1 MRINIYKLFF
11 LFFVTLYNSNA
22 QPTPEVPEKIR
33 IDNMVLHISENI
45 SSTIQSEVDAL
56 HLNKKYFEIFIDRI
70 NIYFPII
77 ERILDEEEMPND
89 LKFLALQE
97 SSLKSEAVSSSNAVG
112 FWQFKKETG
121 EEYGLVIND
130 KIDERKNIVSSTRAA
145 SRYIKNSNFLFENW
159 IFSVLSYL
167 EGLSGAKAIVDPKL
181 YGAKRMNIDEN
192 THWYIIKFI
201 AHKIAFEGFINA
213 SEYNN
218 NYSVFEN
225 NSFNSIKKL
234 SDNLSINSDD
244 IYKWNTWIKSDKIPS
259 DRVYAF
265 IIPEKKEN
273 VFTKVTSSIGEK
285 VNSFIKSKLSSPV
298 DEKVLKVLS
307 KKIIYLNGLPA
318 LVADSVDNIDNV
330 VSLYKISKKDFLV
343 YNDIKNDH
351 KMVFGVPYYLSKK
364 RKRGRVQLYLRREE
378 ESLWEV
384 SQLFGVQLNS
394 IKKFNKENK
403 SSKVLLKRRSIL

>member
-56 HLNKKYFEIFIDRI
+56 HLNKKYFQIFIDRI

-77 ERILDEEEMPND
+77 ERILEEEEMPND

-201 AHKIAFEGFINA
+201 AHKIAFEEFINS

-265 IIPEKKEN
+265 VIPEKKEN
-273 VFTKVTSSIGEK
+273 VFTKVTSKIGEK

-307 KKIIYLNGLPA
+307 QKIIYLNGLPA

-330 VSLYKISKKDFLV
+330 VSLYKISKKDFLT

-364 RKRGRVQLYLRREE
+364 RKRGMVQLYLRREE
-378 ESLWEV
+378 ESLWQV

>member
-1 MRINIYKLFF
+1 
-11 LFFVTLYNSNA
+11 LFFVTVYNSFA
-22 QPTPEVPEKIR
+22 QSTPKVPEKIR

-56 HLNKKYFEIFIDRI
+56 HLNKKYFEIFLDRI
-70 NIYFPII
+70 NIYLPII
-77 ERILDEEEMPND
+77 ERILEEEEMPND

-318 LVADSVDNIDNV
+318 VVADSVDNIDNV

-351 KMVFGVPYYLSKK
+351 NMVFGVPYYLSKK

>member
-1 MRINIYKLFF
+1 MRIRIYQLFF
-11 LFFVTLYNSNA
+11 LFFVTLFSSLS
-22 QPTPEVPEKIR
+22 QSTPEVPEKIR
-33 IDNMVLHISENI
+33 IDNMVLHISKNI

-56 HLNKKYFEIFIDRI
+56 HLNKKYFQIFIDRI

-77 ERILDEEEMPND
+77 ERILEEEEMPND

-121 EEYGLVIND
+121 EEYDLVIND

-159 IFSVLSYL
+159 VFSILSYL
-167 EGLSGAKAIVDPKL
+167 EGLNGAKAIVDPKL

-192 THWYIIKFI
+192 THWYIIKFL
-201 AHKIAFEGFINA
+201 AHKIAFDGYIN
-213 SEYNN
+213 SNEYNM

-225 NSFNSIKKL
+225 NSFKSVKKL
-234 SDNLSINSDD
+234 SNNLSVSSDD
-244 IYKWNTWIKSDKIPS
+244 IFKLNTWIKSDKIPT
-259 DRVYAF
+259 DRVYSF

-273 VFTKVTSSIGEK
+273 VFTRVTSDIGDK
-285 VNSFIKSKLSSPV
+285 INSFIESNLTTPV
-298 DEKVLKVLS
+298 DEKVFKVLS

-318 LVADSVDNIDNV
+318 IIADSVENIDNV
-330 VSLYKISKKDFLV
+330 IGIYKISKKNFLS

-351 KMVFGVPYYLSKK
+351 QLVKGLPYYLSKK
-364 RKRGRVQLYLRREE
+364 RKRGRVQLYLRRED

-384 SQLFGVQLNS
+384 SQLFGVQLSS
-394 IKKFNKENK
+394 IKKFNRENK
-403 SSKVLLKRRSIL
+403 SSKVLLKKRSIL

>member
-1 MRINIYKLFF
+1 MRIRIYQLFF
-11 LFFVTLYNSNA
+11 LFFVTLFSSLS
-22 QPTPEVPEKIR
+22 QSTPEVPEKIR
-33 IDNMVLHISENI
+33 IDNMVLHISKNI

-56 HLNKKYFEIFIDRI
+56 HLNKKYFQIFIDRI

-77 ERILDEEEMPND
+77 ERILEEEEMPND

-97 SSLKSEAVSSSNAVG
+97 SSLKSEAISSSNAVG

-121 EEYGLVIND
+121 EEYDLVIND

-159 IFSVLSYL
+159 VFSILSYL
-167 EGLSGAKAIVDPKL
+167 EGLNGAKAIVDPKL

-192 THWYIIKFI
+192 THWYIIKFL
-201 AHKIAFEGFINA
+201 AHKIAFDRYIN
-213 SEYNN
+213 SNEYNM

-225 NSFNSIKKL
+225 NSFKSVKKL
-234 SDNLSINSDD
+234 SNNLSVSSDD
-244 IYKWNTWIKSDKIPS
+244 IFKLNTWIKSDKIPT
-259 DRVYAF
+259 DRVYSF

-273 VFTKVTSSIGEK
+273 VFTRVTSDIGDK
-285 VNSFIKSKLSSPV
+285 INSFIESNLTTPV
-298 DEKVLKVLS
+298 DEKVFKVLS

-318 LVADSVDNIDNV
+318 IIADSVENIDNV
-330 VSLYKISKKDFLV
+330 IGIYKISKKNFLS

-351 KMVFGVPYYLSKK
+351 QLVKGLPYYLSKK
-364 RKRGRVQLYLRREE
+364 RKRGRVQLYLRRED

-384 SQLFGVQLNS
+384 SQLFGVQLSS
-394 IKKFNKENK
+394 IKKFNRENK
-403 SSKVLLKRRSIL
+403 SSKVLLKKRSIL

>member
-1 MRINIYKLFF
+1 
-11 LFFVTLYNSNA
+11 
-22 QPTPEVPEKIR
+22 
-33 IDNMVLHISENI
+33 
-45 SSTIQSEVDAL
+45 
-56 HLNKKYFEIFIDRI
+56 
-70 NIYFPII
+70 
-77 ERILDEEEMPND
+77 
-89 LKFLALQE
+89 
-97 SSLKSEAVSSSNAVG
+97 
-112 FWQFKKETG
+112 
-121 EEYGLVIND
+121 
-130 KIDERKNIVSSTRAA
+130 
-145 SRYIKNSNFLFENW
+145 
-159 IFSVLSYL
+159 
-167 EGLSGAKAIVDPKL
+167 
-181 YGAKRMNIDEN
+181 MNIDEN

-265 IIPEKKEN
+265 VIPEKKEN

-307 KKIIYLNGLPA
+307 QKIIYLNGLPA

-330 VSLYKISKKDFLV
+330 ISLYKISKKDFLV

>member
-1 MRINIYKLFF
+1 MKISIHKLFF
-11 LFFVTLYNSNA
+11 LFFVTVYNSFA
-22 QPTPEVPEKIR
+22 QSTPKVPEKIR

-56 HLNKKYFEIFIDRI
+56 HLNKKYFEIFLDRI
-70 NIYFPII
+70 NIYLPII
-77 ERILDEEEMPND
+77 ERILEEEEMPND

-318 LVADSVDNIDNV
+318 VVADSVDNIDNV

-351 KMVFGVPYYLSKK
+351 NMVFGVPYYLSKK

>member
-11 LFFVTLYNSNA
+11 LFFVTLYNSVA

-33 IDNMVLHISENI
+33 IDNMVLHISKNI

-159 IFSVLSYL
+159 IFSILSYL

-265 IIPEKKEN
+265 VIPEKKEN

-307 KKIIYLNGLPA
+307 QKIIYLNGLPA

-330 VSLYKISKKDFLV
+330 ISLYKISKKDFLV

-351 KMVFGVPYYLSKK
+351 KMVLGVPYYLSKK

>member
-1 MRINIYKLFF
+1 
-11 LFFVTLYNSNA
+11 
-22 QPTPEVPEKIR
+22 
-33 IDNMVLHISENI
+33 MVLHISKNI

-56 HLNKKYFEIFIDRI
+56 HLNKKYFQIFIDRI

-77 ERILDEEEMPND
+77 ERILEEEEMPND

-121 EEYGLVIND
+121 EEYDLVIND

-159 IFSVLSYL
+159 VFSILSYL
-167 EGLSGAKAIVDPKL
+167 EGLNGAKAIVDPKL

-192 THWYIIKFI
+192 THWYIIKFL
-201 AHKIAFEGFINA
+201 AHKIAFDGYIN
-213 SEYNN
+213 SNEYNM

-225 NSFNSIKKL
+225 NSFKSVKKL
-234 SDNLSINSDD
+234 SNNLSVSSDD
-244 IYKWNTWIKSDKIPS
+244 IFKLNTWIKSDKIPT
-259 DRVYAF
+259 DRVYSF

-273 VFTKVTSSIGEK
+273 VFTRVTSDIGDK
-285 VNSFIKSKLSSPV
+285 INSFIESNLTTPV
-298 DEKVLKVLS
+298 DEKVFKVLS

-318 LVADSVDNIDNV
+318 IIADSVENIDNV
-330 VSLYKISKKDFLV
+330 IGIYKISKKNFLS

-351 KMVFGVPYYLSKK
+351 QLVKGLPYYLSKK
-364 RKRGRVQLYLRREE
+364 RKRGRVQLYLRRED

-384 SQLFGVQLNS
+384 SQLFGVQLSS
-394 IKKFNKENK
+394 IKKFNRENK
-403 SSKVLLKRRSIL
+403 SSKVLLKKRSIL

>member
-1 MRINIYKLFF
+1 
-11 LFFVTLYNSNA
+11 
-22 QPTPEVPEKIR
+22 
-33 IDNMVLHISENI
+33 MVLHISKNI

-56 HLNKKYFEIFIDRI
+56 HLNKKYFQIFIDRI

-77 ERILDEEEMPND
+77 ERILEEEEMPND

-97 SSLKSEAVSSSNAVG
+97 SSLKSEAISSSNAVG

-121 EEYGLVIND
+121 EEYDLVIND

-159 IFSVLSYL
+159 VFSILSYL
-167 EGLSGAKAIVDPKL
+167 EGLNGAKAIVDPKL

-192 THWYIIKFI
+192 THWYIIKFL
-201 AHKIAFEGFINA
+201 AHKIAFDGYIN
-213 SEYNN
+213 SNEYNM

-225 NSFNSIKKL
+225 NSFKSVKKL
-234 SDNLSINSDD
+234 SNNLSVSSDD
-244 IYKWNTWIKSDKIPS
+244 IFKLNTWIKSDKIPT
-259 DRVYAF
+259 DRVYSF

-273 VFTKVTSSIGEK
+273 VFTRVTSDIGDK
-285 VNSFIKSKLSSPV
+285 INSFIESNLTTPV
-298 DEKVLKVLS
+298 DEKVFKVLS

-318 LVADSVDNIDNV
+318 IIADSVENIDNV
-330 VSLYKISKKDFLV
+330 IGIYKISKKNFLS

-351 KMVFGVPYYLSKK
+351 QLVKGLPYYLSKK
-364 RKRGRVQLYLRREE
+364 RKRGRVQLYLRRED

-384 SQLFGVQLNS
+384 SQLFGVQLSS
-394 IKKFNKENK
+394 IKKFNRENK
-403 SSKVLLKRRSIL
+403 SSKVLLKKRSIL

>member
-1 MRINIYKLFF
+1 MKISIHKLFF
-11 LFFVTLYNSNA
+11 LFFVTVYNSFA
-22 QPTPEVPEKIR
+22 QSTPKVPEKIR

-56 HLNKKYFEIFIDRI
+56 HLNKKYFEIFLDRI
-70 NIYFPII
+70 NIYLPII
-77 ERILDEEEMPND
+77 ERILQEEEMPND

-318 LVADSVDNIDNV
+318 VVADSVDNIDNV

-351 KMVFGVPYYLSKK
+351 NMVFGVPYYLSKK

>member
-1 MRINIYKLFF
+1 MRIRIYQLFF
-11 LFFVTLYNSNA
+11 LFFVTLFSSLS
-22 QPTPEVPEKIR
+22 QSTPEVPEKIR
-33 IDNMVLHISENI
+33 IDNMVLHISKNI

-56 HLNKKYFEIFIDRI
+56 HLNKKYFQIFIDRI

-77 ERILDEEEMPND
+77 ERILEEEEMPND

-97 SSLKSEAVSSSNAVG
+97 SSLKSEAISSSNAVG

-121 EEYGLVIND
+121 EEYDLVIND

-159 IFSVLSYL
+159 VFSILSYL
-167 EGLSGAKAIVDPKL
+167 EGLNGAKAIVDPKL

-192 THWYIIKFI
+192 THWYIIKFL
-201 AHKIAFEGFINA
+201 AHKIAFDGYIN
-213 SEYNN
+213 SNEYNM

-225 NSFNSIKKL
+225 NSFKSVKKL
-234 SDNLSINSDD
+234 SNNLSVSSDD
-244 IYKWNTWIKSDKIPS
+244 IFKLNTWIKSDKIPT
-259 DRVYAF
+259 DRVYSF

-273 VFTKVTSSIGEK
+273 VFTRVTSDIGDK
-285 VNSFIKSKLSSPV
+285 INSFIESNLTTPV
-298 DEKVLKVLS
+298 DEKVFKVLS

-318 LVADSVDNIDNV
+318 IIADSVENIDNEIGI
-330 VSLYKISKKDFLV
+330 YKISKKNFLS

-351 KMVFGVPYYLSKK
+351 QLVKGLPYYLSKK
-364 RKRGRVQLYLRREE
+364 RKRGRVQLYLRRED

-384 SQLFGVQLNS
+384 SQLFGVQLSS
-394 IKKFNKENK
+394 IKKFNRENK
-403 SSKVLLKRRSIL
+403 SSKVLLKKRSIL

>member
-1 MRINIYKLFF
+1 MKISIHKLFF
-11 LFFVTLYNSNA
+11 LFFVTVYNSFA
-22 QPTPEVPEKIR
+22 QSTPKVPEKIR

-56 HLNKKYFEIFIDRI
+56 HLNKKYFEIFLDRI
-70 NIYFPII
+70 NIYLPII
-77 ERILDEEEMPND
+77 ERILEEEEMPND

-285 VNSFIKSKLSSPV
+285 VNSFIKSKLSSP
-298 DEKVLKVLS
+298 
-307 KKIIYLNGLPA
+307 
-318 LVADSVDNIDNV
+318 
-330 VSLYKISKKDFLV
+330 
-343 YNDIKNDH
+343 
-351 KMVFGVPYYLSKK
+351 
-364 RKRGRVQLYLRREE
+364 R
-378 ESLWEV
+378 
-384 SQLFGVQLNS
+384 
-394 IKKFNKENK
+394 
-403 SSKVLLKRRSIL
+403 

>member
-1 MRINIYKLFF
+1 MRIRIYQLFF
-11 LFFVTLYNSNA
+11 LFFVTLFSSLS
-22 QPTPEVPEKIR
+22 QSTPEVPEKIR
-33 IDNMVLHISENI
+33 IDNMVLHISKNI

-56 HLNKKYFEIFIDRI
+56 HLNKKYFQIFIDRI

-77 ERILDEEEMPND
+77 ERILEEEEMPND

-97 SSLKSEAVSSSNAVG
+97 SSLKSEAISSSNAVG

-121 EEYGLVIND
+121 EEYDLVIND

-159 IFSVLSYL
+159 VFSILSYL
-167 EGLSGAKAIVDPKL
+167 EGLNGAKAIADPKL

-192 THWYIIKFI
+192 THWYIIKFL
-201 AHKIAFEGFINA
+201 AHKIAFDGYIN
-213 SEYNN
+213 SNEYNM

-225 NSFNSIKKL
+225 NSFKSVKKL
-234 SDNLSINSDD
+234 SNNLSVSSDD
-244 IYKWNTWIKSDKIPS
+244 IFKLNTWIKSDKIPT
-259 DRVYAF
+259 DRVYSF

-273 VFTKVTSSIGEK
+273 VFTRVTSDIGDK
-285 VNSFIKSKLSSPV
+285 INSFIESNLTTPV
-298 DEKVLKVLS
+298 DEKVFKVLS

-318 LVADSVDNIDNV
+318 IIADSVENIDNV
-330 VSLYKISKKDFLV
+330 IGIYKISKKNFLS

-351 KMVFGVPYYLSKK
+351 QLVKGLPYYLSKK
-364 RKRGRVQLYLRREE
+364 RKRGRVQLYLRRED

-384 SQLFGVQLNS
+384 SQLFGVQLSS
-394 IKKFNKENK
+394 IKKFNRENK
-403 SSKVLLKRRSIL
+403 SSKVLLKKRSIL

>member
-56 HLNKKYFEIFIDRI
+56 HLNKKYFQIFIDRI

-77 ERILDEEEMPND
+77 ERILEEEEMPND

-159 IFSVLSYL
+159 IFSILSYL

-265 IIPEKKEN
+265 VIPEKKEN

-307 KKIIYLNGLPA
+307 QKIIYLNGLPA

-330 VSLYKISKKDFLV
+330 ISLYKISKKDFLV

>member
-1 MRINIYKLFF
+1 MRIRIYQLFF
-11 LFFVTLYNSNA
+11 LFFVTLFSSLS
-22 QPTPEVPEKIR
+22 QSTPEVPEKIR
-33 IDNMVLHISENI
+33 IDNMVLHISKNI

-56 HLNKKYFEIFIDRI
+56 HLNKKYFQIFIDRI

-77 ERILDEEEMPND
+77 ERILEEEEMPND

-97 SSLKSEAVSSSNAVG
+97 SSLKSEAISSSNAVG

-121 EEYGLVIND
+121 EEYDLVIND

-159 IFSVLSYL
+159 VFSILSYL
-167 EGLSGAKAIVDPKL
+167 EGLNGAKAIVDPKL

-192 THWYIIKFI
+192 THWYIIKFL
-201 AHKIAFEGFINA
+201 AHKIAFDRYIN
-213 SEYNN
+213 SNEYNM

-225 NSFNSIKKL
+225 NSFKSVKKL
-234 SDNLSINSDD
+234 SNNLSVSSDD
-244 IYKWNTWIKSDKIPS
+244 IFKLNTWIKSDKIPT
-259 DRVYAF
+259 DRVYSF

-273 VFTKVTSSIGEK
+273 VFTRVTSDIGDK
-285 VNSFIKSKLSSPV
+285 INSFIESNLTTPV
-298 DEKVLKVLS
+298 DEKVFKVLS

-318 LVADSVDNIDNV
+318 IIADSVENIDNV
-330 VSLYKISKKDFLV
+330 IGIYKISKKNFLS

-351 KMVFGVPYYLSKK
+351 QLVKGLPYYLSKK
-364 RKRGRVQLYLRREE
+364 RKRGRVQLYLRRED

-384 SQLFGVQLNS
+384 SQLFGVQLCS
-394 IKKFNKENK
+394 IKKFNRENK
-403 SSKVLLKRRSIL
+403 SSKVLLKKRSIL

>member
-1 MRINIYKLFF
+1 MKISIHKLFF
-11 LFFVTLYNSNA
+11 LFFVTVYNSFA
-22 QPTPEVPEKIR
+22 QSTPKVPEKIR

-56 HLNKKYFEIFIDRI
+56 HLNKKYFEIFLDRI
-70 NIYFPII
+70 NIYLPII
-77 ERILDEEEMPND
+77 ERILEEEEMPND

-298 DEKVLKVLS
+298 DEIVLKVLS

-318 LVADSVDNIDNV
+318 VVADSVDNIDNV

-351 KMVFGVPYYLSKK
+351 NMVFGVPYYLSKK

>member
-56 HLNKKYFEIFIDRI
+56 HLNKKYFQIFIDRI

-77 ERILDEEEMPND
+77 ERILEEEEMPND

-201 AHKIAFEGFINA
+201 AHKIAFEGFINS

-265 IIPEKKEN
+265 VIPEKKEN
-273 VFTKVTSSIGEK
+273 VFTKVTSNIGEK

-307 KKIIYLNGLPA
+307 QKIIYLNGLPA

-330 VSLYKISKKDFLV
+330 VSLYKISKKDFLT

-364 RKRGRVQLYLRREE
+364 RKRGMVQLYLRREE
-378 ESLWEV
+378 ESLWQV

>member
-56 HLNKKYFEIFIDRI
+56 HLNKKYFQIFIDRI

-159 IFSVLSYL
+159 IFSILSYL

-265 IIPEKKEN
+265 VIPEKKEN

-307 KKIIYLNGLPA
+307 QKIIYLNGLPA

-330 VSLYKISKKDFLV
+330 ISLYKISKKDFLV